1 MLTEMP
7 LPIERLHPRG
17 SRRRVD
23 LPVMRI
29 PLRRPAPPYHPS
41 VGTDYFRTVEPPV
54 VLGPRVP
61 IAQYPVRLAHFP
73 EFRGPLIAIIAPVAI
88 GMQIHGHLA
97 VRSLDIGVG
106 GRAGQAE
113 EAVQV
118 LGEVPEKRRRRRGH
132 GTIVTIVTA
141 AALYHTCSL
150 HSSLPPL
157 GHGRSPMRGQR

>member
-1 MLTEMP
+1 
-7 LPIERLHPRG
+7 
-17 SRRRVD
+17 
-23 LPVMRI
+23 
-29 PLRRPAPPYHPS
+29 
-41 VGTDYFRTVEPPV
+41 
-54 VLGPRVP
+54 
-61 IAQYPVRLAHFP
+61 
-73 EFRGPLIAIIAPVAI
+73 
-88 GMQIHGHLA
+88 
-97 VRSLDIGVG
+97 VG

>member
-1 MLTEMP
+1 
-7 LPIERLHPRG
+7 
-17 SRRRVD
+17 
-23 LPVMRI
+23 MRI
-29 PLRRPAPPYHPS
+29 PLRRPATPPPHHHRPS
-41 VGTDYFRTVEPPV
+41 VGTDYFRTVEPHV
-54 VLGPRVP
+54 VLGPRAP

-73 EFRGPLIAIIAPVAI
+73 EFRGPPPVVVVAIASVAAI

-132 GTIVTIVTA
+132 GAVVTTA
-141 AALYHTCSL
+141 
-150 HSSLPPL
+150 LP
-157 GHGRSPMRGQR
+157 

>member
-1 MLTEMP
+1 
-7 LPIERLHPRG
+7 
-17 SRRRVD
+17 
-23 LPVMRI
+23 MRI
-29 PLRRPAPPYHPS
+29 PFRRPAPPYHPS
-41 VGTDYFRTVEPPV
+41 VGTDIRTVEPPV

-73 EFRGPLIAIIAPVAI
+73 EFRSPLIAIVSVAI
-88 GMQIHGHLA
+88 RMQIHGHLA

-132 GTIVTIVTA
+132 GAIVTLLLVQSAIHPIVRPA
-141 AALYHTCSL
+141 
-150 HSSLPPL
+150 
-157 GHGRSPMRGQR
+157 Q